1 MLSPTIIPSKP
12 PAKRPPFQTIM
23 QPIKLNNDKIR
34 FIVGIAEYL
43 PSKTYLRGTENRISI
58 G

>member
-1 MLSPTIIPSKP
+1 
-12 PAKRPPFQTIM
+12 M

-43 PSKTYLRGTENRISI
+43 PSKTYLRGKLNSIKPPISI
-58 G
+58 KTDPTFLN